1 MGSMKNVAVAL
12 IAMMLVATS
21 SAAYAIDDDSMDLV
35 FDGRDINHGVPRKI
49 MKWGVLNHEERVC
62 PKILMECKKDSDCLA
77 ESSSDFNVLDYG
89 AVGNGKTDDSQAFL
103 KAWKDVC
110 RASTGIPTLRV
121 PIGKTYLLKPLKF
134 EGPCNPKRVH
144 FEVRGTIM
152 APSVAAWRSHNEE
165 NWIQFLDIAGLNING
180 AGQFDGQS
188 SSWWKDCH
196 SNCTPPTALF
206 FQNCTGL
213 QLRETKHINSV
224 KNHISLN
231 ACNDVVISNVHI
243 IAPENIPNTYG
254 FNISRSNNVLIQNSL
269 IETGDECI
277 SLYNGSSNINI
288 VGVTCGPGYG
298 ISIRSLGEDGGYN
311 VIENINVS
319 NCTLKGT
326 QNGLRIKTTKGG
338 HGYVRNVIYEKIT
351 LIDTQLPIVI
361 DQQYSTLANTRKIKE
376 MGIKVMDVTYREIHG
391 ISTNETT
398 VILNCSQTR
407 CSNIVMEDV
416 SIQMSAPGKE
426 VKAFCQNVDGRAVS
440 TVPIVT
446 CLSKSN

>member
-1 MGSMKNVAVAL
+1 MGSMKIVAVAL
-12 IAMMLVATS
+12 IAILLVATLS

-35 FDGRDINHGVPRKI
+35 FDGRDINHRVPRKI

-77 ESSSDFNVLDYG
+77 ECLASAACTNAIKLVSDGENEMESGFGSKMMKNEFPSPIDSVILSLWNVSASSDFNVLDYG

-103 KAWKDVC
+103 KVWKDVC
-110 RASTGIPTLRV
+110 GATIGIPTLRV

-134 EGPCNPKRVH
+134 EGPCNPKRVN

-152 APSVAAWRSHNEE
+152 APSVAAWPSHNEE

-196 SNCTPPTALF
+196 SNCTPPTLR
-206 FQNCTGL
+206 
-213 QLRETKHINSV
+213 LRETKHINSV
-224 KNHISLN
+224 KNHISIN
-231 ACNDVVISNVHI
+231 ACNDAIISDVHI

-254 FNISRSNNVLIQNSL
+254 FNVSRSNNVVIQNSL

-277 SLYNGSSNINI
+277 SLYNGSFNINI

-326 QNGLRIKTTKGG
+326 QNGLRIKTSQ
-338 HGYVRNVIYEKIT
+338 VN
-351 LIDTQLPIVI
+351 
-361 DQQYSTLANTRKIKE
+361 
-376 MGIKVMDVTYREIHG
+376 
-391 ISTNETT
+391 IS
-398 VILNCSQTR
+398 S
-407 CSNIVMEDV
+407 
-416 SIQMSAPGKE
+416 
-426 VKAFCQNVDGRAVS
+426 F
-440 TVPIVT
+440 
-446 CLSKSN
+446 